1 MSGLYPDQLKALTD
15 YDAAITAGARS
26 PIIAAATAFGKTRTA
41 AHRMGEIAAAG
52 GRAWF
57 MAHLGELL
65 EDTAARL
72 EASGIRYGWIWG
84 NRPQDPGAPCQLV
97 SVATAAR
104 RLDALGPPPDL
115 AVIDEVHR
123 ATSPSYQL
131 TLDALGRPRVM
142 GLTGTPLRTDGR
154 PMRAGG
160 FDALIRTPDT
170 IDLINAGRLSPLC
183 AWSFPEPSELSR
195 LGFRGRDFDQ
205 VAAGEI
211 MSDGAILGDA
221 LEHWEER
228 CRTAGATRPTVIFT
242 SSVRQAQETA
252 EAWRRAGFRAMAVS
266 GDSPPQERRN
276 ALAWMRGG
284 DLDALVCADL
294 YVAGLDLPDL
304 GAVVCLRKTDSL
316 IVWLQMVGRGLRRSS
331 AWPDCYLLD
340 HVGNCRRPGLG
351 DPLARRMHLWSLDDG
366 CGRRVREA
374 VPPVAVCEACYS
386 TAMVGRRCLDC
397 GHERE
402 APKVRDV
409 VLLPGQLAEFPVGQ
423 DERRQRREQEEQER
437 KERTQARKAE
447 ERACW
452 NPADPS
458 GTLARFVALA
468 KMRQAE
474 SGKDVDPMR
483 ALRWA
488 HLQISFRNGSRYPQ
502 HRQPVARVR
511 RARA

>member
-1 MSGLYPDQLKALTD
+1 MTLRPDQLQALAD
-15 YDAAITAGARS
+15 YDAAITAGARA
-26 PIIAAATAFGKTRTA
+26 PIIAAATGFGKTHTA

-65 EDTAARL
+65 EDTAGRL
-72 EASGIRYGWIWG
+72 EKAGIRYGWIWG
-84 NRPQDPGAPCQLV
+84 NRVQDPDAPCQLV

-104 RLDALGPPPDL
+104 RLADLGPPPDL
-115 AVIDEVHR
+115 AIIDEVHR
-123 ATSPSYQL
+123 ATSPSYQI
-131 TLDALGRPRVM
+131 TLDALGRPQAM

-170 IDLINAGRLSPLC
+170 VDLIDAGRLSPLR
-183 AWSFPEPSELSR
+183 AWSFPEPSELAR
-195 LGFRGRDFDQ
+195 LGFKGRDFDQ
-205 VAAGEI
+205 AAAGEI
-211 MSDGAILGDA
+211 LSDGAILGDA
-221 LEHWEER
+221 LEHWEEH
-228 CRTAGATRPTVIFT
+228 CRTAGAVRPTVIFT

-266 GDSPPQERRN
+266 GDSPQQERRD
-276 ALAWMRGG
+276 ALQWMRGG

-316 IVWLQMVGRGLRRSS
+316 IVWLQMVGRGLRLSS

-366 CGRRVREA
+366 CERRVREA
-374 VPPVAVCEACYS
+374 VPPVAVCERCYS

-402 APKVRDV
+402 PPRIRDV
-409 VLLPGQLAEFPVGQ
+409 VLLPGHLTEFQVGQ
-423 DERRQRREQEEQER
+423 EERRQRREREEQER
-437 KERTQARKAE
+437 QERARVRKEE

-452 NPADPS
+452 SRDDQS
-458 GTLARFVALA
+458 GSLARFIALA
-468 KMRQAE
+468 KSRQVEAGQ
-474 SGKDVDPMR
+474 SVDPVR

-488 HLQISFRNGSRYPQ
+488 HFQISLRNGSRYPQ
-502 HRQPVARVR
+502 RRQPVGRVR
-511 RARA
+511 RVGA

>member
-1 MSGLYPDQLKALTD
+1 MTLRPDQIQALAD
-15 YDAAITAGARS
+15 YDAAIAAGANM
-26 PIIAAATAFGKTRTA
+26 PLVAAATAFGKTHTA
-41 AHRMGEIAAAG
+41 AHRMREIAEAG
-52 GRAWF
+52 GVAWF
-57 MAHLGELL
+57 VAHLGELL
-65 EDTAARL
+65 DDTAGRL
-72 EASGIRYGWIWG
+72 AETGTRYGWIWG
-84 NRPQDPGAPCQLV
+84 NHECDPGAGCQLV

-104 RLDALGPPPDL
+104 RLDELGARPDL
-115 AVIDEVHR
+115 LIIDEAHR
-123 ATSPSYQL
+123 ATSPSYQRVIE
-131 TLDALGRPRVM
+131 ALGRPQGM

-170 IDLINAGRLSPLC
+170 VDLIDAGRLSPLR
-183 AWSFPEPSELSR
+183 AWSFPEPSELAR

-205 VAAGEI
+205 AAAGEI

-221 LEHWEER
+221 LEHWEEH
-228 CRTAGATRPTVIFT
+228 CRTGGATRQTVIFT
-242 SSVRQAQETA
+242 SSVRQAEQTA
-252 EAWRRAGFRAMAVS
+252 ETWRRAGFRAMAVS
-266 GDSPPQERRN
+266 GDSPKQERRN
-276 ALAWMRGG
+276 ALQWMRGG

-316 IVWLQMVGRGLRRSS
+316 IVWLQMVGRGLRLSS

-366 CGRRVREA
+366 CERRVREA
-374 VPPVAVCEACYS
+374 VPPVAVCERCYS

-402 APKVRDV
+402 PPKLRDV
-409 VLLPGQLAEFPVGQ
+409 VLLPGRLTEFQVGQ
-423 DERRQRREQEEQER
+423 EERRQRREQEEQER
-437 KERTQARKAE
+437 QERTRVRKEE

-458 GTLARFVALA
+458 GSLARFVALA
-468 KMRQAE
+468 KARQIKAGQE
-474 SGKDVDPMR
+474 VDPVR

-488 HLQISFRNGSRYPQ
+488 HLQISLRYGSRYPQ
-502 HRQPVARVR
+502 RRQSVGRVR
-511 RARA
+511 RVGA